1 MNGETDSLRE
11 AQAPEGRHRRGGAG
25 SWTPTVPPQA
35 VSAGA
40 RRRHVLAE
48 RPVDPPISGSLPL
61 PPLTPDAGQRP
72 VASPASAFRPSSG
85 DLSAQGQLPVP
96 PPAVRR
102 TKVTLTPPPEPVR
115 PSEEEDEDVRVYLAP
130 ALDGLGTFD
139 LGSVPASVTPPK
151 TWRKAAWF
159 ASLSSGG
166 VVVALLFAGSFMV
179 GSPSQDQATQGWPG
193 YRGGQPLMN
202 GEQETDSSSPQNGGA
217 AAKPTGESRAGQ
229 TSGTSDRPADDA
241 SRGTS
246 GDSALGNP
254 GSSSTPS
261 TTRSGTPGTSSPAS
275 SRTPQKPPVTPAPMQ
290 SQPPRFLPQMNAQEM
305 GKTSQDFLN
314 TVPDNPAAASD
325 LTTGQLRE
333 QGPQALAQ
341 RYSDVAYFEVKNVYI
356 DQDEGYTIN
365 TVEVTHDDGTKT
377 VERRTLTFG
386 EDNKIESDG
395 R

>member
-1 MNGETDSLRE
+1 M
-11 AQAPEGRHRRGGAG
+11 
-25 SWTPTVPPQA
+25 PPQA
-35 VSAGA
+35 VSTGV

-72 VASPASAFRPSSG
+72 VASPASAFLPSSG
-85 DLSAQGQLPVP
+85 DLSAHGQLPVP

-102 TKVTLTPPPEPVR
+102 TKVKLTPPPEPVR
-115 PSEEEDEDVRVYLAP
+115 RSEEEDEDVRVYLAP

-179 GSPSQDQATQGWPG
+179 GGTSHDQATQGWPG

-217 AAKPTGESRAGQ
+217 AAKPTGESHAGQ
-229 TSGTSDRPADDA
+229 TSGTTGRSADDA

-246 GDSALGNP
+246 GDSAPGGP
-254 GSSSTPS
+254 GSSAAPS
-261 TTRSGTPGTSSPAS
+261 TTRSGTPATSGPAS
-275 SRTPQKPPVTPAPMQ
+275 SRQPQKPPVTPAPMQ